1 MMHQDI
7 TNIWNQFNKEL
18 LRFINSKVKN
28 EDIANDIL
36 QEVFIKIHQNI
47 SKLKDKDKL
56 VSWVYNI
63 TRNSINDYF
72 RSNKKSKLNNVA
84 LDEIEEFISDNS
96 FEEKDKLDE
105 DTKLQIS
112 KCLIPFINQLNEESQ
127 FALKSTVISGV
138 SQKDLANNLGISY
151 STLKSRVQRA
161 KSNLFNMFVSCCNV
175 HLDSRGNLMDFES
188 KENCKCGCNDTN
200 QIDLV
205 FKINP

>member
-1 MMHQDI
+1 MHQDI

-47 SKLKDKDKL
+47 SKVKDKDKL

-72 RSNKKSKLNNVA
+72 RSNKKSQLNNIA

>member
-1 MMHQDI
+1 MHQDI

-72 RSNKKSKLNNVA
+72 RSYKKSQLNNVA

-205 FKINP
+205 FKVTP